1 MVHTGRVTIPKEKI
15 DPDRITE
22 DFSDVSV
29 LEYLIS
35 GSILQQIFFEVVIM
49 LTGILAGFLA
59 AFLQSSTYVLSKIF
73 ILKHQKPILLTAF
86 S

>member
-1 MVHTGRVTIPKEKI
+1 
-15 DPDRITE
+15 
-22 DFSDVSV
+22 
-29 LEYLIS
+29 
-35 GSILQQIFFEVVIM
+35 M